1 MDTACNRRGAEPK
14 YECCDMGVTAGCQ
27 DTYGSS
33 LACQWIDVTSL
44 GTSADNEEE
53 YMLVVKVNPDNILGE
68 GDTSNNV
75 ARVKV
80 SFADLHKHGL
90 VRPSPEP
97 LESPA
102 PMPYSDR
109 EPKCKAWIDKDDE
122 VNPDAPIAREVL

>member
-1 MDTACNRRGAEPK
+1 M
-14 YECCDMGVTAGCQ
+14 
-27 DTYGSS
+27 
-33 LACQWIDVTSL
+33 TSL

-53 YMLVVKVNPDNILGE
+53 YMLVVKVNPDNMLGE

-80 SFADLHKHGL
+80 SFADLHKDGL

-102 PMPYSDR
+102 PMSYSDR